1 MAHATTLWHGR
12 RVCSHMVPKL
22 NLWESRTPS
31 FYVRNINGSYTT
43 GVSLSAN
50 THGRG
55 GAMDAEGD
63 GKTAAT
69 LRTASN
75 LARSCILLAWPRF
88 WAGNWHIH
96 VLDPS
101 CSDLS
106 SAARTQFVLFGRG
119 YDGLVG
125 NHPDPGSRTYA
136 AAIMK
141 EYWRVH

>member
-22 NLWESRTPS
+22 NKWESITPS

-55 GAMDAEGD
+55 GALDAEAD
-63 GKTAAT
+63 GKSSAVV
-69 LRTASN
+69 RTASN

-88 WAGNWHIH
+88 WSGNWHIH

-101 CSDLS
+101 CGDLS
-106 SAARTQFVLFGRG
+106 SAARSQFILFGKG

-125 NHPDPGSRTYA
+125 NKPDPGSRTYA
-136 AAIMK
+136 AAIMR